1 MVEKASA
8 GKILSKGMSGA
19 VRAGDLVFLAGQV
32 AIDDD
37 GEVAVGDIEAQATQ
51 CFRNIE
57 RELARFG
64 ATLEDLV
71 EVTAFVAHPF
81 DLDAYL
87 RVRTHEFSAVNP
99 PATTTVIAMLGSP
112 NWLVEVK
119 AIAAV
124 GPWV

>member
-32 AIDDD
+32 ATDENGD
-37 GEVAVGDIEAQATQ
+37 VALGDVEAQATQ

-57 RELARFG
+57 RELAHFG
-64 ATLEDLV
+64 ATLHDLV
-71 EVTAFVAHPF
+71 EVTAFCAHPF
-81 DLDAYL
+81 DLDAYV
-87 RVRTHEFSAVNP
+87 RVRTREFSPENP
-99 PATTTVIAMLGSP
+99 PATTTVVATLGSP

-119 AIAAV
+119 AVAAL